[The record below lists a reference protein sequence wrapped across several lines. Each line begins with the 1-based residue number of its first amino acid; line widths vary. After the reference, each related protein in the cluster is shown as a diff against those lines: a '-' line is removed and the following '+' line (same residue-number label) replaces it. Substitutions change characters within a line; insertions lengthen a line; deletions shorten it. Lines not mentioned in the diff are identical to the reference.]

1 MIKLNIIIVVL
12 LLINIVL
19 TSVYISNINKKET
32 FDDIVRNYK
41 QTLGDE
47 YRRFLKDN

>member
-19 TSVYISNINKKET
+19 TSVYISNIKKET

-41 QTLGDE
+41 KTLCEE